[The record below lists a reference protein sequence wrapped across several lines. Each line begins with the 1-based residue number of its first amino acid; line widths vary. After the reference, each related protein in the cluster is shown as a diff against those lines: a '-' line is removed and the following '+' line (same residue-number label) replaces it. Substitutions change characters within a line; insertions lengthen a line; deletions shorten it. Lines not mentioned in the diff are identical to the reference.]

1 MLDFEENVLKDDNI
15 IHSIVVDIKLKETKK
30 KNEEL
35 KKEITR
41 LKEEISALKC
51 KGNKVLES
59 YEIKEITM
67 ESLKKHIKALKEDCT
82 KAMSK
87 EDAVIQNLKKEK
99 KKKKKKKK
107 CNIYLKAYCT

>member
-59 YEIKEITM
+59 YEIKEITI
-67 ESLKKHIKALKEDCT
+67 ESLKKRIKALEEDCT

-87 EDAVIQNLKKEK
+87 EDAVIQHL
-99 KKKKKKKK
+99 KKKK
-107 CNIYLKAYCT
+107 CNLYLKAYCT